1 MTSPFFNHALAV
13 QRVNRAVTGRIELWR
28 QSKSTLTI

>member
-1 MTSPFFNHALAV
+1 MNSQFFKNALDV